1 MNGYEKIAVL
11 LAELGNG
18 AREAVLEN
26 VTLTPEQLKKINTAT
41 KKIKSYDG
49 KIYNPKDENQ
59 VNRELAVLEE
69 LKSFG
74 ELRGIY
80 KDVPHEGFVKT
91 VDPSNIKGTAMANP
105 ELIAKALGQ
114 WLNSDK

>member
-26 VTLTPEQLKKINTAT
+26 LKLTPEQLKKINAAT

-49 KIYNPKDENQ
+49 KVYNPKDPQQ
-59 VNRELAVLEE
+59 VQRELSVLEE

-80 KDVPHEGFVKT
+80 RDVPHEGFIKT
-91 VDPSNIKGTAMANP
+91 GNPSDIRNQSMADP
-105 ELIAKALGQ
+105 ELIARALGQ
-114 WLNSDK
+114 WLSKEE

>member
-26 VTLTPEQLKKINTAT
+26 LKLTPEQLKKINAAT

-49 KIYNPKDENQ
+49 KVYNPKDPQQ
-59 VNRELAVLEE
+59 VQRELSVLEE

-80 KDVPHEGFVKT
+80 RDVPHEGFIKT
-91 VDPSNIKGTAMANP
+91 GNPSDIRNQAMADP
-105 ELIAKALGQ
+105 ELIARALGQ
-114 WLNSDK
+114 WLSKDE